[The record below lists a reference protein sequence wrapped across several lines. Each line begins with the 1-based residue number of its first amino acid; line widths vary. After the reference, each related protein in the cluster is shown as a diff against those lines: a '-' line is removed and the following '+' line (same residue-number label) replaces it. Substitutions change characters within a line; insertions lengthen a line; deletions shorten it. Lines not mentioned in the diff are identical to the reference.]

1 MLYHSIIGV
10 GYKKTNYQPLIIYK
24 RKATFNKYNKNLITI
39 KDNKISHRKYTNNI
53 LKQKFFQTI
62 LPSLLSTSKCKISDK
77 I

>member
-53 LKQKFFQTI
+53 LI
-62 LPSLLSTSKCKISDK
+62 LRWGEA
-77 I
+77 

>member
-62 LPSLLSTSKCKISDK
+62 LHPYSQRGYSKISNK
-77 I
+77 N